1 MIIRNIS
8 QSLFPDKRFLTHLTK
23 ADDEHIHTHEYFE
36 IVYVINGQIKHICN
50 NESMLFQK
58 GHMALLRPGDVH
70 TYKRDEHECVHRDIM
85 IEGELFKNVCSFLR
99 MGLYEDITESKQCLY
114 CNVSDSQIDYFEAQ
128 LGYIC
133 NTTDQ
138 NLDSPLSEAL
148 PLINSTLATILSSF
162 YIHQNAINQATYP
175 AWLKEFLRRFTNLG
189 YIQGGIDKL
198 MENLSYDQSHVC
210 RIFKKYTG
218 QTITDHLNKMRLNC
232 ARTFLS
238 NTNLSIEKIVE
249 EIGLSNYS
257 YFVKLFK
264 KTYGITPIQYRLQ
277 AKKKT

>member
-99 MGLYEDITESKQCLY
+99 MGLYEDSLVIHVFESHACDF
-114 CNVSDSQIDYFEAQ
+114 V
-128 LGYIC
+128 
-133 NTTDQ
+133 
-138 NLDSPLSEAL
+138 
-148 PLINSTLATILSSF
+148 
-162 YIHQNAINQATYP
+162 
-175 AWLKEFLRRFTNLG
+175 FLLEPFAHELHTVHR
-189 YIQGGIDKL
+189 
-198 MENLSYDQSHVC
+198 
-210 RIFKKYTG
+210 
-218 QTITDHLNKMRLNC
+218 
-232 ARTFLS
+232 
-238 NTNLSIEKIVE
+238 
-249 EIGLSNYS
+249 
-257 YFVKLFK
+257 
-264 KTYGITPIQYRLQ
+264 
-277 AKKKT
+277 